1 MAKEKDGEVLPLTEH
16 DDCTHWIG
24 KMDRHGESK
33 RSISEQ
39 VPEANPKREGRFGM
53 GGLFR

>member
-39 VPEANPKREGRFGM
+39 VPEANPKGERRFGM